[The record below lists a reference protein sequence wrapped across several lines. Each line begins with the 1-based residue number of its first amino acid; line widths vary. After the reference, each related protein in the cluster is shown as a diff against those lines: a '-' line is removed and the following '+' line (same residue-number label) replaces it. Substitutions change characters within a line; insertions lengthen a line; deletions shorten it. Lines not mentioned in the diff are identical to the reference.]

1 MVSASRSTVKPEQL
15 LAAGDEVAG
24 VALGVERDDV
34 AAEQA
39 AQQPLAHVGRQDAPR
54 VGAGPRD
61 VDEVAE
67 QRVGA
72 ALPDPLGHQ
81 VEVVVLDHHQGPAAA
96 GLDLVG
102 DGVGEDPVD
111 RGVAV
116 VERDRARSR

>member
-1 MVSASRSTVKPEQL
+1 M
-15 LAAGDEVAG
+15 
-24 VALGVERDDV
+24 ERDDV

-39 AQQPLAHVGRQDAPR
+39 AQQPLAHVRRQDAPGVR
-54 VGAGPRD
+54 TGPRD

-72 ALPDPLGHQ
+72 ALPHVLGDQ

-96 GLDLVG
+96 GLHLVG

-111 RGVAV
+111 RRVAV
-116 VERDRARSR
+116 VERDALGLGEHR